1 MSFSLNSEDVQV
13 YGVEKLHEALHGRP
27 KGKALLTVNGMSL
40 LQHITLMRI
49 IGSLGCRHAATKSKD
64 LQLCF

>member
-27 KGKALLTVNGMSL
+27 KGKALLTVNGISL

-49 IGSLGCRHAATKSKD
+49 IGM
-64 LQLCF
+64 